1 MTNKQADYAILL
13 VEDDRLVGRSLARML
28 HSKKLDVSICSDPVA
43 ALALCEKRQFDL
55 IITDQRLPVMNGT
68 ELAMRVRRFQPN
80 ARIMLISGYS
90 DREKITKA
98 INSGAINR
106 FFPKPW
112 DNTEVL
118 GVVEDELSKSE
129 ALRW

>member
-55 IITDQRLPVMNGT
+55 IITVS
-68 ELAMRVRRFQPN
+68 AV
-80 ARIMLISGYS
+80 AGYER
-90 DREKITKA
+90 D
-98 INSGAINR
+98 
-106 FFPKPW
+106 
-112 DNTEVL
+112 
-118 GVVEDELSKSE
+118 
-129 ALRW
+129 